1 MKYIILYRMRNQ
13 KVVVEFAN
21 SLEKFIEANNRK
33 QYPYDYDITQ
43 LNTYKL
49 HSDVFARAM
58 IEGQSNFKDYLR

>member
-13 KVVVEFAN
+13 KVVIGFAN
-21 SLEKFIEANNRK
+21 SLEEFIKASNKK

-49 HSDVFARAM
+49 HSNVFTPT
-58 IEGQSNFKDYLR
+58 IIKNQSNFKDYLR